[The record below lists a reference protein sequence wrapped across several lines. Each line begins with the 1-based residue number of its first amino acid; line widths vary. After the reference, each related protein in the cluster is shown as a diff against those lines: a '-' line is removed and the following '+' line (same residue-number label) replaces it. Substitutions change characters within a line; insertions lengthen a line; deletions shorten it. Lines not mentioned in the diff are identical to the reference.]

1 MQFQHNGFVVSVRF
15 AKKETVQPQIGHTFA
30 IQEDVW
36 PTKINV
42 ACPDGKQLTYSIDLY
57 VNCHGENPAVT
68 VKDIEEWSW
77 GGDYRPE
84 DYQTGIEIHFPDA
97 SLYVFPDGDAIWE
110 D

>member
-1 MQFQHNGFVVSVRF
+1 MQFQHNGFTVSIRF
-15 AKKETVQPQIGHTFA
+15 GEKETAQPQVGHTFA

-36 PTKINV
+36 PTNINV
-42 ACPDGKQLTYSIDLY
+42 AFPDGKQLTYSTGLY

-77 GGDYRPE
+77 GSDYRPE
-84 DYQTGIEIHFPDA
+84 DYHQGIEIYFPDG